1 MVHSGSNARL
11 VDLFVDALPL
21 SNLGFTRAQHESQGR
36 PPYHLGVL
44 LKLYMFGY
52 RHGLRSSF
60 MHHHYKRTI
69 YLKGHPPRGVGE
81 QGKARARK
89 PRLL

>member
-1 MVHSGSNARL
+1 MHHFETAIDRGQISIIALEEMVHSGSNARL

-60 MHHHYKRTI
+60 MHHQQKRTI
-69 YLKGHPPRGVGE
+69 Y
-81 QGKARARK
+81 
-89 PRLL
+89 